1 VICAIF
7 TAFTLGVVT
16 VASRKLKSLDT
27 NVILLNHMAVG
38 VLLALTAMI
47 FNTEATYFVYNSE
60 QAFFLITG
68 GVANAI
74 AMNMWVYST

>member
-1 VICAIF
+1 
-7 TAFTLGVVT
+7 
-16 VASRKLKSLDT
+16 
-27 NVILLNHMAVG
+27 MAVG

-68 GVANAI
+68 GLANAI
-74 AMNMWVYST
+74 AMNMCIQPSTVNQRQSDC

>member
-1 VICAIF
+1 
-7 TAFTLGVVT
+7 
-16 VASRKLKSLDT
+16 
-27 NVILLNHMAVG
+27 MAVG